1 MTSKI
6 KIFEFRSEITKPFE
20 KYFFIMVESKN
31 KLLGVIFFDIKL
43 LLQPDVVFDS
53 ESNGCNFSSLAQPG
67 CEKKYFQFFFTK

>member
-6 KIFEFRSEITKPFE
+6 KIFEFRSVITKPFE

-31 KLLGVIFFDIKL
+31 KLLGVIFSDIN